1 MKPKTS
7 AKRRIYLIIGVVLL
21 IVCTTGFFFWRKYKY
36 QLVNKKLDKMVTGKS
51 RGLYQINYKN
61 LVINEALGSISA
73 EDIEILPDSQV
84 YQDMAAQHNQPE
96 NLFFIKIPRLSVIGV
111 KTPKA
116 LLAKEISGHIIRLE
130 NPEVELRLAP
140 GDKGKKS
147 GSNLIPGTEIY
158 RQLLGKFKSI
168 QADSVVLENGS
179 LTLVD
184 IESKKIRCKVEGL
197 SVRFSGIEID
207 SLTQNDS
214 SRILFSNDVSIHGDQ
229 IVIPLKNEIY
239 QLSVSGLDYNSK
251 TGKLHTDQIK
261 LKNHF
266 SESSYARMHKY
277 AVDRFDLALS
287 SLDIGPINRS
297 GLLLGQLE
305 TESVEMKGLSLH
317 VFRDKSYPHD
327 SVDRTHTY
335 PQEAIMSLPFL
346 IYIRKIRIWDSY
358 IEYKEKNDKSDSS
371 GRVSFHHVQATLS
384 QVTNMKKY
392 IQQNNQ
398 MQVQFNASFLDT
410 TPFSAKILLRL
421 NDRQGNF
428 HMDARLGEIDAPALN
443 ALLKPMALAELNK
456 GRINSLRYHLD
467 ATNTKGKGSLMLQY
481 DHLSVKI
488 LKKDDNKNKY
498 KTKVLPTLA
507 AGLLVKDSN
516 PQHGKTR
523 SGEVDYARD
532 IHRSIFNLMW
542 KSLFAA
548 IKNVV
553 L

>member
-1 MKPKTS
+1 MKPKTNV
-7 AKRRIYLIIGVVLL
+7 KRRIYLILGVVLL

-36 QLVNKKLDKMVTGKS
+36 QLVNKKLEKVTEKS

-61 LVINEALGSISA
+61 LVINEALGSITA

-84 YQDMAAQHNQPE
+84 YQDMVASHSQPE
-96 NLFFIKIPRLSVIGV
+96 NLFFVKIPKLSVTGV

-116 LLAKEISGHIIRLE
+116 LLNKEISGHMIRLE
-130 NPEVELRLAP
+130 NPVVELRLTP
-140 GDKGKKS
+140 SNKEKKGPS
-147 GSNLIPGTEIY
+147 TLNPGTEIY
-158 RQLLGKFKSI
+158 KQILGKFKSI
-168 QADSVVLENGS
+168 TADSVVLENAQ
-179 LTLVD
+179 LTWVNM
-184 IESKKIRCKVEGL
+184 ESKKIRCKVEGL
-197 SVRFSGIEID
+197 SLRFSGIEID

-214 SRILFSNDVSIHGDQ
+214 SRILFSNNVSLHGDQ
-229 IVIPLKNEIY
+229 IIVPLKNEIY
-239 QLSVSGLDYNSK
+239 QFTVKGLDYSSV
-251 TGKLHTDQIK
+251 TGKLHTDQIR
-261 LKNHF
+261 LKNRL
-266 SESSYARMHKY
+266 SESAFARLHKY

-297 GLLLGQLE
+297 GLLRGQLE
-305 TESVEMKGLSLH
+305 TESLEMKGLSLH

-346 IYIRKIRIWDSY
+346 IYIRNIRIRDSY

-456 GRINSLRYHLD
+456 GRIKSLRYHLD

-523 SGEVDYARD
+523 SGEVEYTRD